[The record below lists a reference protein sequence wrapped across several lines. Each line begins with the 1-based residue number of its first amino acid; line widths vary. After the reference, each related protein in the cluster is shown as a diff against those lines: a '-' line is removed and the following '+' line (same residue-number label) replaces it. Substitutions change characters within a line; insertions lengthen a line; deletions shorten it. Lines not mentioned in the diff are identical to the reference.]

1 MGCHTWRRVTVKY
14 AGILS
19 SSSPPCVHELHF
31 NNSMSL
37 HNGTWL
43 KLTAILS
50 LHHIIFTIRIW
61 ETARLRIWIPETLLQ
76 SYFHC
81 LGCLAYPYWY
91 SDTWSIIVMYWYDC
105 VSFRKTSDTDESG
118 KHKPEIENQPARWQD
133 TKTIRIPLK
142 LMYMATAPFFL
153 PIIPPR
159 PPTACLSTFISVQ
172 S

>member
-1 MGCHTWRRVTVKY
+1 
-14 AGILS
+14 
-19 SSSPPCVHELHF
+19 
-31 NNSMSL
+31 
-37 HNGTWL
+37 
-43 KLTAILS
+43 
-50 LHHIIFTIRIW
+50 
-61 ETARLRIWIPETLLQ
+61 
-76 SYFHC
+76 
-81 LGCLAYPYWY
+81 
-91 SDTWSIIVMYWYDC
+91 MYWYDC

-142 LMYMATAPFFL
+142 LMYMATDPFFL